1 MTTVINAVPSNVVE
15 VLGSNNSILAVVV
28 VAVILGLSMNALGD
42 KAATIKSLL
51 QNLNDIV
58 QVYMDFL
65 INKVSPIAIFC
76 MLARTFA
83 TYGTEYIRPTLT
95 FMIATIFISLALV
108 VTIYPIGIFL
118 LTGLN
123 PFKFAKKIFKVGMFA
138 AATQSSA
145 ATLPLNRKTCMEE
158 LGCSKE
164 ISSFVLPMGMT
175 INMNGTTAMHM
186 VAITFIATAAGINI
200 TPTQLITAASPTQK
214 VGGTASSKLPKV
226 THAVK
231 MESLLDAFSFD
242 ELRDFDRR
250 VREAGVEPEYV
261 VEIKIDGLSCSLEY
275 ENGQLVRASTRGDGV
290 VGEDVTANVR
300 AIRSIPKTLKDAPE
314 FLEVRGE
321 VYMPHEAFQHLCA
334 EQELQG
340 AAPFKNPRN
349 AAAGSLRQKDA
360 RITGSRGLS
369 IFVFN
374 VQQIRG
380 KTLTKHS
387 ESLDYLKSL
396 GLPVS
401 PRYHVVHDIEDAIAE
416 IENIGQNRSKLDF
429 DMDGAVIKVNDFAQ
443 RELMGSTNKF
453 PRWAIAFKYPPE
465 VKETTLRSIEVA
477 VGRTGVLTPTACF
490 DPVFLAGTTVARATL
505 HNEDFIR
512 QFGLCIGD
520 TIQVR
525 KAGDIIPEVIG
536 VTHHAEGA
544 EPYTMPT
551 VCPSCGAPVVHLED
565 EAALRCVNPE
575 CPAQALRNIIHFASR
590 DAMDIEGLGE
600 AVATQLVEK
609 ELVHS
614 AADIYT
620 LTREQLLELDKFKE
634 KSADNLLQA
643 ITASKQ
649 NNLDKLLFGFG
660 IRNIGD
666 KAAALLA
673 EHFGTLQAIREATA
687 EQISQI
693 DGFGGVMAQSVVE
706 FFAKEGTTDL
716 VHRLADAGV
725 NMQWK
730 GEPKGDKL
738 AGKTLVVTGT
748 LETLSRN
755 EAEALIVKNGGKAS
769 GSVSKKTAYVVAGA
783 AAGSK
788 LTKAQALGVPVL
800 TEQEFLAMLQDAP
813 AEQETT

>member
-1 MTTVINAVPSNVVE
+1 MTSESAAPLFIFTQPE
-15 VLGSNNSILAVVV
+15 VLWYTIARESRRGALSRVRQESGTVELEQAKKRVEELR
-28 VAVILGLSMNALGD
+28 AVIEKNNRLYYDQDAPELEDFEYDALTRELKGLEA
-42 KAATIKSLL
+42 
-51 QNLNDIV
+51 Q
-58 QVYMDFL
+58 Y
-65 INKVSPIAIFC
+65 P
-76 MLARTFA
+76 
-83 TYGTEYIRPTLT
+83 E
-95 FMIATIFISLALV
+95 LV
-108 VTIYPIGIFL
+108 
-118 LTGLN
+118 
-123 PFKFAKKIFKVGMFA
+123 
-138 AATQSSA
+138 
-145 ATLPLNRKTCMEE
+145 
-158 LGCSKE
+158 
-164 ISSFVLPMGMT
+164 
-175 INMNGTTAMHM
+175 
-186 VAITFIATAAGINI
+186 
-200 TPTQLITAASPTQK
+200 TPASPTQH
-214 VGGTASSKLPKV
+214 VGGTPSGRFAKV

-231 MESLLDAFSFD
+231 MESLLDAFSYD

-250 VREAGVEPEYV
+250 VRDAGIEPEYV

-275 ENGQLVRASTRGDGV
+275 ENGELVRASTRGDGV

-300 AIRSIPKTLKDAPE
+300 AIKKIPKKLKNAPE

-340 AAPFKNPRN
+340 AAPRN

-360 RITGSRGLS
+360 KITGSRGLS

-374 VQQIRG
+374 VQQVHG
-380 KTLTKHS
+380 KELTTHA

-401 PRYHVVHDIEDAIAE
+401 PRYHIVHDIEDAIKE
-416 IENIGQNRSKLDF
+416 IEQIGQNRSKLDF
-429 DMDGAVIKVNDFAQ
+429 DMDGAVIKVNHFAQ
-443 RELMGSTNKF
+443 RDLMGSTNKF

-536 VTHHAEGA
+536 VVHHPENA
-544 EPYTMPT
+544 EPYRMPT
-551 VCPSCGAPVVHLED
+551 ACPSCGAPVVHLED

-575 CPAQALRNIIHFASR
+575 CPAQSLRNIIHFASR
-590 DAMDIEGLGE
+590 DAMDIDGLGT

-609 ELVHS
+609 DLVHS
-614 AADIYT
+614 AADLYDLT
-620 LTREQLLELDKFKE
+620 LEQLLTLEKFKE
-634 KSADNLLQA
+634 KSATNLLHA
-643 ITASKQ
+643 IENSKQ

-673 EHFGTLQAIREATA
+673 EHFGTLEAIREADI
-687 EQISQI
+687 EKISEI
-693 DGFGGVMAQSVVE
+693 DGFGGVMGQSVVE
-706 FFAKEGTTDL
+706 FFAKDGTTDL
-716 VHRLADAGV
+716 IHRLADAGV
-725 NMQWK
+725 NMTWK

-738 AGKTLVVTGT
+738 AGMTLVVTGT

-769 GSVSKKTAYVVAGA
+769 GSVSKKTAYVVAGT

-800 TEQEFLAMLQDAP
+800 TEEEFLAMLRDEPEA
-813 AEQETT
+813 

>member
-1 MTTVINAVPSNVVE
+1 MELEQAKKRVE
-15 VLGSNNSILAVVV
+15 ELR
-28 VAVILGLSMNALGD
+28 AVIEKNNRLYYDQDAPELEDFEYDALTREL
-42 KAATIKSLL
+42 KELEA
-51 QNLNDIV
+51 Q
-58 QVYMDFL
+58 Y
-65 INKVSPIAIFC
+65 P
-76 MLARTFA
+76 
-83 TYGTEYIRPTLT
+83 E
-95 FMIATIFISLALV
+95 LV
-108 VTIYPIGIFL
+108 
-118 LTGLN
+118 
-123 PFKFAKKIFKVGMFA
+123 
-138 AATQSSA
+138 
-145 ATLPLNRKTCMEE
+145 
-158 LGCSKE
+158 
-164 ISSFVLPMGMT
+164 
-175 INMNGTTAMHM
+175 
-186 VAITFIATAAGINI
+186 
-200 TPTQLITAASPTQK
+200 TPASPTQH
-214 VGGTASSKLPKV
+214 VGGTPSGRFAKV

-231 MESLLDAFSFD
+231 MESLLDAFSYD

-250 VREAGVEPEYV
+250 VRDAGIEPEYV

-275 ENGQLVRASTRGDGV
+275 ENGELVRASTRGDGV

-300 AIRSIPKTLKDAPE
+300 AIKKIPKKLKNAPE

-360 RITGSRGLS
+360 KITGSRGLS

-374 VQQIRG
+374 VQQVRG
-380 KTLTKHS
+380 KELTTHA

-401 PRYHVVHDIEDAIAE
+401 PRYHIVHDIEDAIKE
-416 IENIGQNRSKLDF
+416 IEQIGQNRSKLDF

-443 RELMGSTNKF
+443 RDRMGSTNKF

-536 VTHHAEGA
+536 VVHHPENA
-544 EPYTMPT
+544 EPYRMPT

-565 EAALRCVNPE
+565 ESALRCVNPE
-575 CPAQALRNIIHFASR
+575 CPAQSLRNIIHFASR
-590 DAMDIEGLGE
+590 DAMDIDGLGT
-600 AVATQLVEK
+600 AAATQLVEK
-609 ELVHS
+609 GFVHS
-614 AADIYT
+614 AADLYDLT
-620 LTREQLLELDKFKE
+620 LEQLLTLEKFE
-634 KSADNLLQA
+634 N
-643 ITASKQ
+643 SKQ

-673 EHFGTLQAIREATA
+673 EHFGTLEAIREADI
-687 EQISQI
+687 EKISEI
-693 DGFGGVMAQSVVE
+693 DGFGGVMGQSVVE
-706 FFAKEGTTDL
+706 FFAKDGTTDL
-716 VHRLADAGV
+716 IHRLADAGV
-725 NMQWK
+725 NMTWK

-738 AGKTLVVTGT
+738 AGMTLVVTGT

-769 GSVSKKTAYVVAGA
+769 GSVSKKTAYVVAGT

-800 TEQEFLAMLQDAP
+800 TEEEFLAMLRDEPEA
-813 AEQETT
+813 

>member
-1 MTTVINAVPSNVVE
+1 MELEQA
-15 VLGSNNSILAVVV
+15 
-28 VAVILGLSMNALGD
+28 
-42 KAATIKSLL
+42 KAR
-51 QNLNDIV
+51 V
-58 QVYMDFL
+58 
-65 INKVSPIAIFC
+65 
-76 MLARTFA
+76 
-83 TYGTEYIRPTLT
+83 
-95 FMIATIFISLALV
+95 
-108 VTIYPIGIFL
+108 
-118 LTGLN
+118 
-123 PFKFAKKIFKVGMFA
+123 
-138 AATQSSA
+138 
-145 ATLPLNRKTCMEE
+145 EE
-158 LGCSKE
+158 LRVIIEKNNRLYYDQDAPE
-164 ISSFVLPMGMT
+164 LEDFEYDALTRELKALEAQFPQLV
-175 INMNGTTAMHM
+175 TAS
-186 VAITFIATAAGINI
+186 
-200 TPTQLITAASPTQK
+200 SPTQK

-226 THAVK
+226 THTVK
-231 MESLLDAFSFD
+231 MESLLDAFSYD

-250 VREAGVEPEYV
+250 VRDAGIEPEYV

-275 ENGQLVRASTRGDGV
+275 ENGELVRASTRGDGV
-290 VGEDVTANVR
+290 IGEDVTANVR
-300 AIRSIPKTLKDAPE
+300 AIRSIPKKLKDAPE

-340 AAPFKNPRN
+340 DAPFKNPRN

-360 RITGSRGLS
+360 KVTGSRGLS

-401 PRYHVVHDIEDAIAE
+401 PRYHVVHDIEQAIAE
-416 IENIGQNRSKLDF
+416 IEQIGQNRSKLDF

-443 RELMGSTNKF
+443 RNLMGSTNKF

-536 VTHHAEGA
+536 VVHHPENA
-544 EPYTMPT
+544 EPYRMPT
-551 VCPSCGAPVVHLED
+551 ACPSCGAPVVHLED

-575 CPAQALRNIIHFASR
+575 CPAQSLRNIIHFASR
-590 DAMDIEGLGE
+590 DAMDIDGLGT

-609 ELVHS
+609 DLVHS
-614 AADIYT
+614 AADLYDLT
-620 LTREQLLELDKFKE
+620 LEQLLTLEKFKE
-634 KSADNLLQA
+634 KSATNLLHA
-643 ITASKQ
+643 IENSKQ

-673 EHFGTLQAIREATA
+673 EHFGTLEAIREADI
-687 EQISQI
+687 EKISEI
-693 DGFGGVMAQSVVE
+693 DGFGGVMGQSVVE
-706 FFAKEGTTDL
+706 FFAKDGTTDL
-716 VHRLADAGV
+716 IHRLADAGV
-725 NMQWK
+725 NMTWK

-738 AGKTLVVTGT
+738 AGMTLVVTGT

-755 EAEALIVKNGGKAS
+755 EAEALIVENGGKAS
-769 GSVSKKTAYVVAGA
+769 GSVSKKTAYVVAGT

-800 TEQEFLAMLQDAP
+800 TEEEFLAMLRDEPEA
-813 AEQETT
+813 

>member
-1 MTTVINAVPSNVVE
+1 ME
-15 VLGSNNSILAVVV
+15 LE
-28 VAVILGLSMNALGD
+28 
-42 KAATIKSLL
+42 
-51 QNLNDIV
+51 Q
-58 QVYMDFL
+58 
-65 INKVSPIAIFC
+65 
-76 MLARTFA
+76 
-83 TYGTEYIRPTLT
+83 
-95 FMIATIFISLALV
+95 
-108 VTIYPIGIFL
+108 
-118 LTGLN
+118 
-123 PFKFAKKIFKVGMFA
+123 AKKRV
-138 AATQSSA
+138 
-145 ATLPLNRKTCMEE
+145 EE
-158 LGCSKE
+158 LRAMIEKNNRLYYDQDAPELEDFEYDALTRELKE
-164 ISSFVLPMGMT
+164 LEAQFP
-175 INMNGTTAMHM
+175 
-186 VAITFIATAAGINI
+186 
-200 TPTQLITAASPTQK
+200 QLITAASPTQK

-321 VYMPHEAFQHLCA
+321 VYMPHKAFQHLCA

-416 IENIGQNRSKLDF
+416 IENIGQNRAKLDF

-536 VTHHAEGA
+536 VTHHAEDA

-575 CPAQALRNIIHFASR
+575 CPAQALRNIIHFVSR

-609 ELVHS
+609 EMVP
-614 AADIYT
+614 AAAEIYT

-800 TEQEFLAMLQDAP
+800 TEQEFLAMLQDAT

>member
-1 MTTVINAVPSNVVE
+1 MELEQAQKRVE
-15 VLGSNNSILAVVV
+15 ELR
-28 VAVILGLSMNALGD
+28 AVIEKNNRLYYDQDAPELEDYQYDALTRELRELE
-42 KAATIKSLL
+42 AAFPQL
-51 QNLNDIV
+51 
-58 QVYMDFL
+58 
-65 INKVSPIAIFC
+65 VSE
-76 MLARTFA
+76 T
-83 TYGTEYIRPTLT
+83 
-95 FMIATIFISLALV
+95 
-108 VTIYPIGIFL
+108 
-118 LTGLN
+118 
-123 PFKFAKKIFKVGMFA
+123 
-138 AATQSSA
+138 
-145 ATLPLNRKTCMEE
+145 
-158 LGCSKE
+158 
-164 ISSFVLPMGMT
+164 
-175 INMNGTTAMHM
+175 
-186 VAITFIATAAGINI
+186 
-200 TPTQLITAASPTQK
+200 SPTQH
-214 VGGTASSKLPKV
+214 VGGTASSRFAKV

-231 MESLLDAFSFD
+231 MESLLDAFSYE

-250 VREAGVEPEYV
+250 VRDAGIQPEYV

-275 ENGQLVRASTRGDGV
+275 ENGTLVRASTRGDGL
-290 VGEDVTANVR
+290 VGEDVTANVM
-300 AIRSIPKTLKDAPE
+300 AIRRVPKQLKDAPE
-314 FLEVRGE
+314 YLEVRGE
-321 VYMPHEAFQHLCA
+321 VYMPHQAFQKLCA

-360 RITGSRGLS
+360 KVTAGRGLS

-380 KTLTKHS
+380 KTLSSHA

-401 PRYHVVHDIEDAIAE
+401 PRYHVVRDIEDAIQE
-416 IENIGQNRSKLDF
+416 IEQIGQNRAKLDF
-429 DMDGAVIKVNDFAQ
+429 DMDGAVIKVNAFDQ
-443 RELMGSTNKF
+443 RGLLGSTNKF

-490 DPVFLAGTTVARATL
+490 DPVFLAGTTVGRATL

-512 QFGLCIGD
+512 QLGLCIGD
-520 TIQVR
+520 SIQVR
-525 KAGDIIPEVIG
+525 KAGDIIPEVIA
-536 VTHHAEGA
+536 VTAHAQDA
-544 EPYTMPT
+544 QPYQMPA

-590 DAMDIEGLGE
+590 DAMDIDGLGT
-600 AVATQLVEK
+600 AVATQLVSK
-609 ELVHS
+609 GMVHS
-614 AADIYT
+614 AADLYT
-620 LTREQLLELDKFKE
+620 LTLEQLLTLDKFKE
-634 KSADNLLQA
+634 KSATNLLQA
-643 ITASKQ
+643 IQHSKQ

-673 EHFGTLQAIREATA
+673 EHFGSMQAIREATA
-687 EQISQI
+687 EQIGEI
-693 DGFGGVMAQSVVE
+693 DGFGGVMAQSVLE
-706 FFAKEGTTDL
+706 FFAKEGTADL
-716 VHRLADAGV
+716 VHRLADCGV

-748 LETLSRN
+748 LETLSRS

-769 GSVSKKTAYVVAGA
+769 GSVSKKTSYVVAGA

-800 TEQEFLAMLQDAP
+800 TEQEFLAML
-813 AEQETT
+813 E

>member
-1 MTTVINAVPSNVVE
+1 MRGLGSFVVNQLVILRFGRPQRLEMHRIQFDVGLPVAVFDDVDDQIVDDFCIQRANLVLRIGILRRHLDARGILPILAQIRDNVRYAHDIPFQRGGLNAVR
-15 VLGSNNSILAVVV
+15 
-28 VAVILGLSMNALGD
+28 
-42 KAATIKSLL
+42 
-51 QNLNDIV
+51 
-58 QVYMDFL
+58 
-65 INKVSPIAIFC
+65 IAI
-76 MLARTFA
+76 LR
-83 TYGTEYIRPTLT
+83 
-95 FMIATIFISLALV
+95 
-108 VTIYPIGIFL
+108 
-118 LTGLN
+118 
-123 PFKFAKKIFKVGMFA
+123 VG
-138 AATQSSA
+138 
-145 ATLPLNRKTCMEE
+145 
-158 LGCSKE
+158 
-164 ISSFVLPMGMT
+164 
-175 INMNGTTAMHM
+175 
-186 VAITFIATAAGINI
+186 
-200 TPTQLITAASPTQK
+200 
-214 VGGTASSKLPKV
+214 
-226 THAVK
+226 
-231 MESLLDAFSFD
+231 
-242 ELRDFDRR
+242 
-250 VREAGVEPEYV
+250 
-261 VEIKIDGLSCSLEY
+261 
-275 ENGQLVRASTRGDGV
+275 
-290 VGEDVTANVR
+290 
-300 AIRSIPKTLKDAPE
+300 
-314 FLEVRGE
+314 
-321 VYMPHEAFQHLCA
+321 AFQKLCA

-360 RITGSRGLS
+360 KITGSRGLS

-380 KTLTKHS
+380 KTLTKHA

-401 PRYHVVHDIEDAIAE
+401 PRYHIVHDIEQAIAE
-416 IENIGQNRSKLDF
+416 IEQIGQNRAKLDF

-443 RELMGSTNKF
+443 RDLMGSTNKF

-505 HNEDFIR
+505 HNEDFIH

-536 VTHHAEGA
+536 VTHHAEDA
-544 EPYTMPT
+544 QPYEMPT

-590 DAMDIEGLGE
+590 DAMDIEGLGT

-609 ELVHS
+609 DMVHS

-620 LTREQLLELDKFKE
+620 LTREQLLTLDKFKE
-634 KSADNLLQA
+634 KSADNLLNA
-643 ITASKQ
+643 IEASKQ

-673 EHFGTLQAIREATA
+673 EHFGTLQAVREASA
-687 EQISQI
+687 EQISEI

-716 VHRLADAGV
+716 VHRLADAGL

-769 GSVSKKTAYVVAGA
+769 GSVSKKTAYVVAGT

-788 LTKAQALGVPVL
+788 LTKAQALGIPVL
-800 TEQEFLAMLQDAP
+800 TEAEFLAMISD
-813 AEQETT
+813 ENT

>member
-1 MTTVINAVPSNVVE
+1 MELEQAQKRVE
-15 VLGSNNSILAVVV
+15 ELR
-28 VAVILGLSMNALGD
+28 AVIEKNNRLYYDQDAPELEDYQYDALTRELRELE
-42 KAATIKSLL
+42 AAFPQL
-51 QNLNDIV
+51 
-58 QVYMDFL
+58 
-65 INKVSPIAIFC
+65 VSE
-76 MLARTFA
+76 T
-83 TYGTEYIRPTLT
+83 
-95 FMIATIFISLALV
+95 
-108 VTIYPIGIFL
+108 
-118 LTGLN
+118 
-123 PFKFAKKIFKVGMFA
+123 
-138 AATQSSA
+138 
-145 ATLPLNRKTCMEE
+145 
-158 LGCSKE
+158 
-164 ISSFVLPMGMT
+164 
-175 INMNGTTAMHM
+175 
-186 VAITFIATAAGINI
+186 
-200 TPTQLITAASPTQK
+200 SPTQH
-214 VGGTASSKLPKV
+214 VGGTASSRFAKV

-231 MESLLDAFSFD
+231 MESLLDAFSYE

-250 VREAGVEPEYV
+250 VRDAGIQPEYV

-275 ENGQLVRASTRGDGV
+275 ENGTLVRASTRGDGL
-290 VGEDVTANVR
+290 VGEDVTANVM
-300 AIRSIPKTLKDAPE
+300 AIRRVPKQLKDAPE
-314 FLEVRGE
+314 YLEVRGE
-321 VYMPHEAFQHLCA
+321 VYMPHQAFQKLCA

-360 RITGSRGLS
+360 KVTAGRGLS

-380 KTLTKHS
+380 KTLSSHA

-401 PRYHVVHDIEDAIAE
+401 PRYHVVRDIEDAIQE
-416 IENIGQNRSKLDF
+416 IEQIGQNRAKLDF
-429 DMDGAVIKVNDFAQ
+429 DMDGAVIKVNAFDQ
-443 RELMGSTNKF
+443 RGLLGSTNKF

-490 DPVFLAGTTVARATL
+490 DPIFLAGTTVGRATL

-512 QFGLCIGD
+512 QLGLCIGD

-525 KAGDIIPEVIG
+525 KAGDIIPEVIA
-536 VTHHAEGA
+536 VTAHAQDA
-544 EPYTMPT
+544 QPYQMPA

-590 DAMDIEGLGE
+590 DAMDIDGLGT
-600 AVATQLVEK
+600 AVATQLVSK
-609 ELVHS
+609 GMVHS
-614 AADIYT
+614 AADLYT
-620 LTREQLLELDKFKE
+620 LTLEQLLTLDKFKE
-634 KSADNLLQA
+634 KSATNLLQA
-643 ITASKQ
+643 IQHSKQ

-673 EHFGTLQAIREATA
+673 EHFGSMQAIREATA
-687 EQISQI
+687 EQIGEI
-693 DGFGGVMAQSVVE
+693 DGFGGVMAQSVLE
-706 FFAKEGTTDL
+706 FFAKEGTADL
-716 VHRLADAGV
+716 VHRLADRGV

-748 LETLSRN
+748 LETLSRS

-769 GSVSKKTAYVVAGA
+769 GSVSKKTSYVVAGA

-800 TEQEFLAMLQDAP
+800 TEQEFLAML
-813 AEQETT
+813 E

>member
-1 MTTVINAVPSNVVE
+1 MELEQA
-15 VLGSNNSILAVVV
+15 
-28 VAVILGLSMNALGD
+28 
-42 KAATIKSLL
+42 KAR
-51 QNLNDIV
+51 V
-58 QVYMDFL
+58 
-65 INKVSPIAIFC
+65 
-76 MLARTFA
+76 
-83 TYGTEYIRPTLT
+83 
-95 FMIATIFISLALV
+95 
-108 VTIYPIGIFL
+108 
-118 LTGLN
+118 
-123 PFKFAKKIFKVGMFA
+123 
-138 AATQSSA
+138 
-145 ATLPLNRKTCMEE
+145 EE
-158 LGCSKE
+158 LRVIIEKNNRLYYDQDAPE
-164 ISSFVLPMGMT
+164 LEDFEYDALTRELKALEAQFPQLV
-175 INMNGTTAMHM
+175 TAS
-186 VAITFIATAAGINI
+186 
-200 TPTQLITAASPTQK
+200 SPTQK

-226 THAVK
+226 THTVK
-231 MESLLDAFSFD
+231 MESLLDAFSYD

-250 VREAGVEPEYV
+250 VRDAGIEPEYV

-275 ENGQLVRASTRGDGV
+275 ENGELVRASTRGDGV
-290 VGEDVTANVR
+290 IGEDVTANVR
-300 AIRSIPKTLKDAPE
+300 AIRSIPKKLKDAPE

-340 AAPFKNPRN
+340 DAPFKNPRN

-360 RITGSRGLS
+360 KVTGSRGLS

-401 PRYHVVHDIEDAIAE
+401 PRYHVVHDIEQAIAE
-416 IENIGQNRSKLDF
+416 IEQIGQNRSKLDF

-443 RELMGSTNKF
+443 RDLMGSTNKF

-490 DPVFLAGTTVARATL
+490 DSVFLAGTTVSRATL

-536 VTHHAEGA
+536 VVHHPENA
-544 EPYTMPT
+544 EPYRMPT
-551 VCPSCGAPVVHLED
+551 ACPSCGAPVVHLED

-575 CPAQALRNIIHFASR
+575 CPAQSLRNIIHFASR
-590 DAMDIEGLGE
+590 DAMDIDGLGT

-609 ELVHS
+609 DLVHS
-614 AADIYT
+614 AADLYDLT
-620 LTREQLLELDKFKE
+620 LEQLLTLEKFKE
-634 KSADNLLQA
+634 KSATNLLHA
-643 ITASKQ
+643 IENSKQ

-673 EHFGTLQAIREATA
+673 EHFGTLEAIREADI
-687 EQISQI
+687 EKISEI
-693 DGFGGVMAQSVVE
+693 DGFGGVMGQSVVE
-706 FFAKEGTTDL
+706 FFAKDGTTDL
-716 VHRLADAGV
+716 IHRLADAGV
-725 NMQWK
+725 NMTWK

-738 AGKTLVVTGT
+738 AGMTLVVTGT

-769 GSVSKKTAYVVAGA
+769 GSVSKKTAYVVAGT

-800 TEQEFLAMLQDAP
+800 TEEEFLAMLRDEPEA
-813 AEQETT
+813 